1 MAGMGVLRR
10 HRLSIACYVLAGT
23 IGVVAIAD
31 HRNKPRRIESR
42 RAPEWFCAHQGTR
55 CGGPSSDRIEEQWNE
70 RQWAYEIA
78 VIGLAGFAVVR
89 FAYRL
94 ARR

>member
-1 MAGMGVLRR
+1 MAGVGVLRR
-10 HRLSIACYVLAGT
+10 HRLSIACYVLAGL

-31 HRNKPRRIESR
+31 HQNKQQ
-42 RAPEWFCAHQGTR
+42 RANRAELAEWFCAHQGTR
-55 CGGPSSDRIEEQWNE
+55 CGGPSSERIEAHWNV
-70 RQWAYEIA
+70 RQWGYEIA
-78 VIGLAGFAVVR
+78 VTGLAGLAVVR